1 MFMYN
6 PQKLSSDKDKHGG
19 GIKEESGTITLSTGL
34 GDNINHFM
42 TGLSDDEEG
51 QVQ

>member
-1 MFMYN
+1 MYN

-19 GIKEESGTITLSTGL
+19 GIKEERGTITLSSGL
-34 GDNINHFM
+34 ADNSNLNFM

-51 QVQ
+51 QVH